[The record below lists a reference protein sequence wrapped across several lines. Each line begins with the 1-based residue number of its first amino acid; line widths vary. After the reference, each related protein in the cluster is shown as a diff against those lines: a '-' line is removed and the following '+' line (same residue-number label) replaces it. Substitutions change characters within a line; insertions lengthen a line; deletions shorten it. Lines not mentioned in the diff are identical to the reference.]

1 MTLEHNYF
9 KLLGIEQQY
18 TLDDVATRTMKK
30 RARELQRQY
39 HPDRLVG
46 STKQEQR
53 LAAQFSAQVNAA
65 IRTLKDPV
73 ARAIHMLDII
83 GIQLD
88 QSQHTI
94 QDAEFLMKQMQM
106 RESLEHA
113 IAVND
118 REELDNLLTSV
129 QQQFEAMQKQFALH
143 PVIRSSLIDQ
153 ADTPAK
159 KELQAIVSKLQ
170 FFQKLDAEIDQALA
184 AP

>member
-9 KLLGIEQQY
+9 RLLGIEQQY
-18 TLDDVATRTMKK
+18 TLDDVALRTIKK

-39 HPDRLVG
+39 HPDRLIG
-46 STKQEQR
+46 ATEKEQR
-53 LAAQFSAQVNAA
+53 IAAQFSAQVNAA
-65 IRTLKDPV
+65 IQTLKDPV
-73 ARAIHMLDII
+73 ARAVHLLDIL

-94 QDAEFLMKQMQM
+94 QDSEFLMQQMQM

-113 IAVND
+113 VAADD
-118 REELDNLLTSV
+118 RMELENLLASV

-143 PVIRSSLIDQ
+143 PVVRSSLIDQ